1 MRITQTVLI
10 QSVRNRFMRLSIFYP
25 RVWKIMAAGAIPFL
39 LTVTRYFEALER
51 TGVTGMFIEPHKT
64 PDSCLVMERQPE
76 GLTRIYR
83 V

>member
-51 TGVTGMFIEPHKT
+51 TGVTGMFIADILMPVTMISYLAIIFMLRK
-64 PDSCLVMERQPE
+64 R
-76 GLTRIYR
+76 GI
-83 V
+83 